1 MNTSAEV
8 TLVLR
13 DRNAALCQA
22 WTRHLGDLPHV
33 EIGQGDIFE
42 ESANALVS
50 PANSFG
56 YMDGGIDAVY
66 LGRFGEGLQ
75 HRLQKVLKE
84 EHHGELPV
92 GQAVIVPTFD
102 LDMPWLV
109 SAPTMRVPMSVS
121 ETVNAYLALRAALFA
136 VMEHNACG
144 QPKIG
149 RVLCPG
155 LATAI
160 GQLAPERCAKQM
172 RLAYEVTLGG
182 RRWPPL
188 SAGEVLQT
196 HADLTRSA
204 KPS

>member
-1 MNTSAEV
+1 MVPAP

-13 DRNAALCQA
+13 DRNAALVAA
-22 WTRHLGDLPHV
+22 WQRRFAGCDAI

-42 ESANALVS
+42 VQADAIVS

-66 LGRFGEGLQ
+66 LERFGAGLQ
-75 HRLQKVLKE
+75 ARLQRVLFE

-92 GQAVIVPTFD
+92 GEAVMVETHD
-102 LDMPWLV
+102 ASLPWLV
-109 SAPTMRVPMSVS
+109 SAPTMRIPGPVPK
-121 ETVNAYLALRAALFA
+121 THNAYLAFRAALRT
-136 VMEHNACG
+136 VMRHNEHAAA
-144 QPKIG
+144 KVE

-160 GQLAPERCAKQM
+160 GAMPEDRCARQM
-172 RLAYEVTLGG
+172 RLARDVVLGA

-188 SAGEVLQT
+188 SVREIWET
-196 HADLTRSA
+196 HDELLR
-204 KPS
+204 